1 VSWSDRETLFLTLQE
16 PPANE
21 DPIGET
27 FHGRNCEQPGPRKYA
42 AGWDALTN
50 KHRFTEDAVACVFLT
65 KREEGYGRHDP
76 PDPPNGDACWCHK
89 IYGEPKP
96 WGCGWY
102 TAWLKN
108 VRQAMANG
116 QRLKVVFFP
125 GQIGDGKV
133 SMDELCHTNL
143 WDGVGLGGSQKCE
156 VATADAEKWDYDSVD
171 VASLLE
177 QEFRPGRRVDA
188 WCDETK
194 SWRMATVLEQQ
205 TRVTEEKDKD
215 NPERNKI

>member
-1 VSWSDRETLFLTLQE
+1 
-16 PPANE
+16 
-21 DPIGET
+21 
-27 FHGRNCEQPGPRKYA
+27 
-42 AGWDALTN
+42 
-50 KHRFTEDAVACVFLT
+50 
-65 KREEGYGRHDP
+65 
-76 PDPPNGDACWCHK
+76 
-89 IYGEPKP
+89 
-96 WGCGWY
+96 
-102 TAWLKN
+102 
-108 VRQAMANG
+108 MANG

-215 NPERNKI
+215 NPERNKLNTEVFWKVRCRDTECKFVSRRVCHTSRAFQDMIDRFGLDLGKHMSRFALCMLAVFVCSSSTSFLSRLVPILFCSSQL